1 MRWVKK
7 EQPDETSVQNLANA
21 LQVSPRIANLL
32 LLRGIKDYDAA
43 KAFFRPDIS
52 MLHNP
57 FLMQDMDVAVKRLN
71 QAIATNEQI
80 LIYGDY
86 DVDGT
91 TAVSLVYS
99 YLSGFYDNV
108 HYYIPDRYDEGYGIS
123 MKSIDFA
130 SDNDFSLIIAL
141 DCGIKAIDQVDYAS
155 KKNIDYI
162 ICDHH
167 RPGEKLPAAV
177 AVLDQKRVD
186 CNYPYKEL
194 SGCGIGFK
202 FMQAFHQQKGGDV
215 LDLYPLLDLVATSIG
230 ADIVPITGENRV
242 LAALG
247 LQVINTNPRIGIRA
261 LMELVKKKKF
271 TITDVVFI
279 IAPRINAAGR
289 IKHGKFAVELLIE
302 HDFDT
307 ALQFAQ
313 EIEINNADRKGL
325 DKQITAEALQQI
337 EELGEQERASTV
349 VYQEDW
355 HKGVIGI
362 VASRLIE
369 TYYRPT
375 VVFTKNNEK
384 LAASVRSVSGFD
396 VYEALHAC
404 KEHILQ
410 FGGHKYAAGLTLS
423 PDKYTD
429 FKEAFEIVVDNTLP
443 EALRTREQKIDTT
456 LVLSDI
462 TPKFWRIIKQFA
474 PFGPGNMKPVFVA
487 YNLQDTG
494 FGKTVGADDLHLKL
508 KITDTTIAYSID
520 AIGFNLGKK
529 LALTK
534 NKKTFDALFQLDENT
549 WNDKTTIQ
557 LKLIDIK
564 SSII

>member
-7 EQPDETSVQNLANA
+7 EQPDETTVQNLADA

-32 LLRGIKDYDAA
+32 ALREIIDYTAA
-43 KAFFRPDIS
+43 KTFFRPDIS
-52 MLHNP
+52 MLHDP
-57 FLMQDMDVAVKRLN
+57 FLMQDMDVAVARLN
-71 QAIATNEQI
+71 QAIASQEQI

-99 YLSGFYDNV
+99 YLADFYENV

-123 MKSIDFA
+123 LKSIDFA

-141 DCGIKAIDQVDYAS
+141 DCGIKAIDQVAYATT
-155 KKNIDYI
+155 KNIDYI

-167 RPGEKLPAAV
+167 RPGDKLPAAV
-177 AVLDQKRVD
+177 AVLDQKRDD

-202 FMQAFHQQKGGDV
+202 FMQAFHQQKGGAI
-215 LDLYPLLDLVATSIG
+215 LDLVPLLDLVATSIG

-242 LAALG
+242 LATLG

-261 LMELVKKKKF
+261 LMQLVKQKEF
-271 TITDVVFI
+271 TITDVVFV

-302 HDFDT
+302 QDFDT

-313 EIEINNADRKGL
+313 EIETNNADRKDL
-325 DKQITAEALQQI
+325 DKQITAEALQQL
-337 EELGEQERASTV
+337 EALGEQERVSTV

-410 FGGHKYAAGLTLS
+410 FGGHKYAAGLTLA
-423 PDKYTD
+423 PEKYTD
-429 FKEAFEIVVDNTLP
+429 FKTAFENVVDATLP

-487 YNLQDTG
+487 YNVHDTG

-508 KITDTTIAYSID
+508 NITDDTIAYSIN
-520 AIGFNLGKK
+520 AIGFNLGNK
-529 LALTK
+529 LVLTK
-534 NKKTFDALFQLDENT
+534 NKQPFDVLFQLDENT
-549 WNDKTTIQ
+549 WKDKTTIQ

-564 SSII
+564 SHNL

>member
-7 EQPDETSVQNLANA
+7 EQPDEITVQNLADA

-32 LLRGIKDYDAA
+32 ALRGIIDYTAA
-43 KAFFRPDIS
+43 KTFFRPDIS
-52 MLHNP
+52 MLHDP
-57 FLMQDMDVAVKRLN
+57 FLMQDMDVAVARLN
-71 QAIATNEQI
+71 QAIAAQEQI

-99 YLSGFYDNV
+99 YLADFYENV

-141 DCGIKAIDQVDYAS
+141 DCGIKAIEQVAYAS
-155 KKNIDYI
+155 ERNIDYI

-167 RPGEKLPAAV
+167 RPGDKLPAAV

-215 LDLYPLLDLVATSIG
+215 LDLVPLLDLVATSIG

-261 LMELVKKKKF
+261 LMQLVKQKEF

-337 EELGEQERASTV
+337 ADLGEQERASTV

-369 TYYRPT
+369 THYRPT
-375 VVFTKNNEK
+375 IVFTKNNEK

-423 PDKYTD
+423 PDKYAD
-429 FKEAFEIVVDNTLP
+429 FKAAFETVVENTLP
-443 EALRTREQKIDTT
+443 EALRTREQRIDTT

-508 KITDTTIAYSID
+508 KITDATIAYSID
-520 AIGFNLGKK
+520 AIGFNLDKK

-534 NKKTFDALFQLDENT
+534 NKKPFDALFQLDENT
-549 WNDKTTIQ
+549 WNGKTTIQ

-564 SSII
+564 SSNL